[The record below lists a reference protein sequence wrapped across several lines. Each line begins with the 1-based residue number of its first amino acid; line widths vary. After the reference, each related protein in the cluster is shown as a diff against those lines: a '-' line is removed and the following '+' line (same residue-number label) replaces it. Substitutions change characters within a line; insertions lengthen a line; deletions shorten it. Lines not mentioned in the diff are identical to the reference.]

1 MNRLSIKVLTL
12 SVALATPTLAHAQ
25 AADRLYYD
33 IGGAAPFGVSAGLG
47 HGPHLVG
54 TGVRWNVNA
63 SCGNFDMVA
72 TVSNQL
78 NGITNGFQSLMG
90 NVVANATGAVA
101 SLPAMIIQRA
111 NPALY
116 DLLTNGVLQGRLDF
130 DKAKLSCRNM
140 AKQLA
145 DATLGGQMK
154 QAAMAENW
162 KDLAASNPDA
172 VAVQQAAEEQSGD
185 EGRTW
190 VGGEKRGGIGQPP
203 VRVVADT
210 ATAGYNLLHGR
221 TDSTSNEPVSG
232 GGGGWGS
239 IATSNGEWVGGGG
252 IAGGG
257 GSGGGGSSE
266 CQGGMCTLWGSPDEA
281 AEWAT
286 TIIGDTVIRTCDGCE
301 KSESVAG
308 TGLIRELEKEQQ
320 AIHEN
325 LLEMLN
331 GEEITQAKLND
342 VSAGS
347 GLAVSRAVIEAMR
360 SDPQGPLLAQRLA
373 SEMALARTLIKA
385 MWARR
390 TLIAG
395 ATDPG
400 IQNNQAGMSVLDRKL
415 DALNRDIELLQSEME
430 IRDSLAN
437 SAAMTALQRAGNR
450 AIGSRRVETTVPAPI
465 LDARGRPIE
474 SVP

>member
-1 MNRLSIKVLTL
+1 MNRLSIK
-12 SVALATPTLAHAQ
+12 ALAFSIAMATPVLAHAQ

-47 HGPHLVG
+47 HGPNPIG
-54 TGVRWNVNA
+54 MGAGWNVNA
-63 SCGNFDMVA
+63 SCGNFDIGA

-78 NGITNGFQSLMG
+78 NGVTSGFQDLMG
-90 NVVANATGAVA
+90 NVVQNATAAVA

-130 DKAKLSCRNM
+130 DKAKLSCQSMSR
-140 AKQLA
+140 QLA

-162 KDLAASNPDA
+162 KQLATSTPDA
-172 VAVQQAAEEQSGD
+172 VAAQKLAEQQAGNQ
-185 EGRTW
+185 GRTW
-190 VGGEKRGGIGQPP
+190 IGGEKRGGAGQPP

-210 ATAGYNLLHGR
+210 AKAGFNLLHGR
-221 TDSTSNEPVSG
+221 TDPTSNASVSG

-257 GSGGGGSSE
+257 GSGGGSE
-266 CQGGMCTLWGSPDEA
+266 CQGGMCTLWSTPQEA
-281 AEWAT
+281 AEWT
-286 TIIGDTVIRTCDGCE
+286 TKVIGDTQIRTCNGCE
-301 KSESVAG
+301 KSQSVAG

-320 AIHEN
+320 RIHDN

-331 GEEITQAKLND
+331 GGEITQAKLND

-395 ATDPG
+395 STDPG
-400 IQNNQAGMSVLDRKL
+400 IQNNQAGMTVLDRKL
-415 DALNRDIELLQSEME
+415 AALNRDIELLQSEME
-430 IRDSLAN
+430 IRNSLA
-437 SAAMTALQRAGNR
+437 SSTAAIALQRASNR
-450 AIGSRRVETTVPAPI
+450 EIGARRVETTVPKPV
-465 LDARGRPIE
+465 LDERGRPIE
-474 SVP
+474 GTP

>member
-1 MNRLSIKVLTL
+1 MNRHSIKALTL
-12 SVALATPTLAHAQ
+12 SVALATPMLAHAQ
-25 AADRLYYD
+25 DADRLYYD

-47 HGPHLVG
+47 HGPRPMG
-54 TGVRWNVNA
+54 MGARWNINA
-63 SCGNFDMVA
+63 SCGNFDIGA
-72 TVSNQL
+72 TVGNQL
-78 NGITNGFQSLMG
+78 NGMTNGFQDLMG

-130 DKAKLSCRNM
+130 DKAKLSCQTM
-140 AKQLA
+140 SEQLA

-162 KDLAASNPDA
+162 KELAATNPDA
-172 VAVQQAAEEQSGD
+172 VAVQQAAEQQSGD
-185 EGRTW
+185 TGRTW
-190 VGGEKRGGIGQPP
+190 VGGEKRGGRGQPP

-210 ATAGYNLLHGR
+210 ATAGYNVLHGR
-221 TDSTSNEPVSG
+221 TDPTSTAPVSG

-239 IATSNGEWVGGGG
+239 IATSGGEWVGGGG

-257 GSGGGGSSE
+257 GTGGGNE

-286 TIIGDTVIRTCDGCE
+286 KIIGDSEIRTCDGCE
-301 KSESVAG
+301 KSQSVAG
-308 TGLIRELEKEQQ
+308 TGLIRELEDEQQ
-320 AIHEN
+320 RILED
-325 LLEMLN
+325 LLAMLN
-331 GEEITQAKLND
+331 GGDITQAKLND

-360 SDPQGPLLAQRLA
+360 SDPQGPLLAQRLS

-400 IQNNQAGMSVLDRKL
+400 IQNNQAGMTVLDRKL
-415 DALNRDIELLQSEME
+415 GALNRDIELLQSEME
-430 IRDSLAN
+430 IRNSLAS
-437 SAAMTALQRAGNR
+437 SAAMSALQRASNR
-450 AIGSRRVETTVPAPI
+450 EMDARQAETTVPDPA
-465 LDARGRPIE
+465 LDERGRPTGGT
-474 SVP
+474 P